1 MSIWRWDVSSLF
13 GKSGQNELHEGTVGG
28 PDEQS
33 GAGKGERV
41 KLLWESVSMT
51 GQGESARSAV
61 GASICEHRRRSQCS
75 RRGCAGIREHSLRK
89 SECRECCGRIFERD
103 RPQDLEE
110 L

>member
-1 MSIWRWDVSSLF
+1 MSCTREPWEGPVGLTCASSENSSSKRVGRRRLVSIWRWDVSSLF

-61 GASICEHRRRSQCS
+61 G
-75 RRGCAGIREHSLRK
+75 
-89 SECRECCGRIFERD
+89 
-103 RPQDLEE
+103 
-110 L
+110 

>member
-1 MSIWRWDVSSLF
+1 MHVWQRLCASSENSSSKRVGRRRLVSIWRWDVSSLF

-61 GASICEHRRRSQCS
+61 G
-75 RRGCAGIREHSLRK
+75 
-89 SECRECCGRIFERD
+89 
-103 RPQDLEE
+103 
-110 L
+110 